1 MAIDFH
7 SQDNRS
13 TYAKR
18 QADDTWVNM
27 IQSICVIEGKNVLDI
42 GCGGGI
48 YTKAFAEM
56 GASFVTGLDFS
67 EQILSS
73 AKENCKSYTNIN
85 FHLGNAL
92 NTQLKKEQYDIIL
105 ERAIIHHINDLDS
118 CFKEAYK
125 LLKPGGI
132 FIIQDRTPEDCILEG
147 SSTHIRGYF
156 FSKYPSLVSK
166 ETVRRH
172 SSEKV
177 IQTLLVEGFKDP
189 QSFSFWETRK
199 TYKVLT
205 DLETDLLNRT
215 GRSILH
221 DLSDKQLEELVSYI
235 KEQLASNDNKII
247 TEKDRWTIWKAIKD

>member
-1 MAIDFH
+1 MTIDFH

-27 IQSICVIEGKNVLDI
+27 IQSICEIEGKNVLDI

-67 EQILSS
+67 KEILSS
-73 AKENCKSYTNIN
+73 AKENCKSYANIN

-105 ERAIIHHINDLDS
+105 ERAIIHHINDLES
-118 CFKEAYK
+118 CFKEAFQ

-147 SSTHIRGYF
+147 SPTHIRGYF
-156 FSKYPSLVSK
+156 FSKYPYLVNK
-166 ETVRRH
+166 ETERRH

-177 IQTLLVEGFKDP
+177 IQTLLAEGFKDT
-189 QSFSFWETRK
+189 QNFSFWETRK
-199 TYKVLT
+199 TYKALS

-215 GRSILH
+215 GRSILY
-221 DLSDKQLEELVSYI
+221 DLSDKQLEELVLYI
-235 KEQLASNDNKII
+235 KEKLALNDNKII
-247 TEKDRWTIWKAIKD
+247 IEKDRWTIWKAIKD